1 MSIEIRSAD
10 LETDRDGLWRLK
22 RQFELGLGTDTGG
35 EQKAEIYEQK
45 LTGEYRTRYLEW
57 AERCTEEAAQ
67 SILVAER
74 NATAGRTTDG
84 GERLVG
90 YIFVLPESLSLIWD
104 AGVVNELF
112 VAEPHRGTGVAD
124 RLMERALEV
133 LSEQDLPLERVVLDV
148 DRANDRAQAFY
159 ERYGFDHWGEL
170 VSRPL
175 E

>member
-1 MSIEIRSAD
+1 MYQPFTIEIRSAD
-10 LETDRDGLWRLK
+10 LETDRNGLWRLK

-35 EQKAEIYEQK
+35 EH
-45 LTGEYRTRYLEW
+45 
-57 AERCTEEAAQ
+57 
-67 SILVAER
+67 
-74 NATAGRTTDG
+74 
-84 GERLVG
+84 LVG
-90 YIFVLPESLSLIWD
+90 YIIVLPESLSLIWD
-104 AGVVNELF
+104 GGVVNELF

-133 LSEQDLPLERVVLDV
+133 LSEQDLPLERVVLNV